1 MTSVP
6 SGSEPNEAG
15 EREGVDEADRV
26 DETNGVGEE
35 MRGWPVALDGV
46 TESVVTTLGP
56 NGLWNVAAL
65 GLHAPDGGVD
75 AGARTPVEAVTWGN
89 TRTRRNFHRQGGGV
103 VQFVADARDFVDA
116 ALTVRE
122 EREPVLDS
130 AEAWVR
136 VGAERTDEGH
146 EGDTRWERWRLTP
159 GRSGVERQRPFTV
172 NRGFY
177 AVVDATVAASRLDVP
192 SYDTDDLLDRLAYF
206 ERVVER
212 CGGERERE
220 AFARLS
226 AETAWRE
233 RR

>member
-1 MTSVP
+1 VDDA
-6 SGSEPNEAG
+6 SGVSDAN
-15 EREGVDEADRV
+15 GVDDA
-26 DETNGVGEE
+26 NGSDG
-35 MRGWPVALDGV
+35 GWPVALDGV

-56 NGLWNVAAL
+56 NDLWNVAAL

-75 AGARTPVEAVTWGN
+75 AGDPTPVEAVTWGN

-103 VQFVADARDFVDA
+103 VQFVADVRDFVDA
-116 ALTVRE
+116 ALTIRE
-122 EREPVLDS
+122 EDDPVLGS
-130 AEAWVR
+130 ADAWVR
-136 VGAERTDEGH
+136 VDAATVDEGQ
-146 EGDTRWERWRLTP
+146 EGGTRWERWRLTP
-159 GRSGVERQRPFTV
+159 GESRVERERPFTV

-192 SYDTDDLLDRLAYF
+192 DYDTAALLDRLAYF

-220 AFARLS
+220 AFAHLS
-226 AETAWRE
+226 EATDWRA